1 MKLYRVQRIQTFP
14 VSLEES
20 WQFFASPLN
29 LPKITPPW
37 LNLKVTEKV
46 PDRMFP
52 GMMICYRVKPLF
64 GIPLTWITEI
74 THVDAPNYFV
84 DEQRFGPYRF
94 WQHQHHFR
102 QLKDG
107 VEVTDIVNYA
117 LKFGSFGRVFH
128 AILIKKQL
136 KKIFDFR
143 QKRLAQIF

>member
-1 MKLYRVQRIQTFP
+1 MKLHLIERTQALP

-37 LNLKVTEKV
+37 LNLKVTQKIPEQ
-46 PDRMFP
+46 MFP
-52 GMMICYRVKPLF
+52 GMLISYRVRPLF

-84 DEQRFGPYRF
+84 DEQRMGPYRF

-102 QLKDG
+102 QIPNG
-107 VEVTDIVNYA
+107 VEMTDVVNYA
-117 LKFGSFGRVFH
+117 LKFGMFGRLVH
-128 AILIKKQL
+128 AIFIRNQL
-136 KKIFDFR
+136 ENIFDFR
-143 QKRLAQIF
+143 KRILEKLF